1 MSLKIVVLGSNG
13 FIGSRL
19 CLKLSTLKKFYISP
33 TEQIS
38 LDKIILFD
46 INESKDNYF
55 KNKILSDPR
64 CEFIYGD
71 ICDKQTIIKV
81 LDPQMI
87 YTRVTVIHLAA
98 VLSGYCEQNFDLG
111 MKVNLYGSLN
121 VIESLREITKTKSI
135 LNGKPQIYFYS
146 STDYTL
152 CFNDTNRK
160 IPTNEESFR
169 LSPVSYGCQ
178 KACME
183 ILISDYTRKG
193 FIDGRV
199 GRFAAVIGMYL

>member
-1 MSLKIVVLGSNG
+1 MSLKLVVLGSNG
-13 FIGSRL
+13 FVGSRL

-33 TEQIS
+33 TEQVT
-38 LDKIILFD
+38 LGKIILFD
-46 INESKDNYF
+46 VNESKDQYF
-55 KNKILSDPR
+55 KDKIASDPR

-71 ICDKQTIIKV
+71 ISDKSTVLKL
-81 LDPQMI
+81 LDPENR

-98 VLSGYCEQNFDLG
+98 VLSGYCEQDFDLG
-111 MKVNLYGSLN
+111 MKVNLYGTLN
-121 VIESLREITKTKSI
+121 VLEALRQITKEKSI
-135 LNGKPQIYFYS
+135 LGGKPQIYFYS

-152 CFNDTNRK
+152 CFNDTNRA

-178 KACME
+178 KACVE
-183 ILISDYTRKG
+183 ILVSDYTRKG

-199 GRFAAVIGMYL
+199 GRFAAVIGI